1 MAPTPSQ
8 AATEAGLDKTIKDV
22 PLKTA
27 VLDLSGGYDSATGG
41 WARGELGAHL
51 APSVALYAFGQA
63 DQHGGVSAGAGARF
77 TFDI

>member
-8 AATEAGLDKTIKDV
+8 AATDAGLDKTIKDV
-22 PLKTA
+22 PLNTA
-27 VLDLSGGYDSATGG
+27 VLDLSAGFDTASGG

-51 APSVALYAFGQA
+51 SSDLGVYAFGEA
-63 DQHGGVSAGAGARF
+63 SQHGGVSAGAGARF